1 MADFGIGESL
11 AALAAS
17 EAGIGLG
24 AGTALTAAELAAA
37 GGAAT
42 AGAGALGS
50 GLTWAQLASL
60 RTTGLSTANQIG
72 GMMHRPG
79 GGTMPRPQPSD
90 PTTLPKALLP
100 RVQANSA
107 ANVGGGQSPDFM
119 ANLLDQSTGQPG
131 GGLAILDQIRQGLG
145 TPPGQGA

>member
-24 AGTALTAAELAAA
+24 AGTALTAAELAAVGGSA
-37 GGAAT
+37 GGGLF
-42 AGAGALGS
+42 AGMSA
-50 GLTWAQLASL
+50 AQLASL
-60 RTTGLSTANQIG
+60 GMTGLSAANQIG
-72 GMMHRPG
+72 GMVNRPG
-79 GGTMPRPQPSD
+79 GGTMPRPQPMD